1 MGRWAR
7 NALVETQR
15 AVRASDGPVHAR
27 SFFRSVCV
35 HLPACAAP
43 SRVGRQP
50 GLSCVRERGR
60 DGERE
65 RNTARTRVC
74 ALIRSF
80 SAAHQRRRLLS
91 QHTLSLTPPPHP
103 TTTPGG
109 DCAESFGDF
118 SANRIRDTFRVIL
131 QMAVVL
137 MFGGGVPVVKIG
149 RMAGQ
154 FAKPRT
160 ADMETMPDGSELPSY
175 RGDIINGPETTADAR
190 IPNPWRLVRAYNQ
203 SAATLNLL
211 RGFATGGYAGLQRV
225 MQWNLDFMAKSD
237 EGRLY
242 ADLAARVDEAISF
255 MLACG
260 MNYDAAIMRETEFY
274 VR

>member
-1 MGRWAR
+1 MPARARRGRWRRAR
-7 NALVETQR
+7 PTGR
-15 AVRASDGPVHAR
+15 FFD
-27 SFFRSVCV
+27 FFRGFD
-35 HLPACAAP
+35 ARAAAAL
-43 SRVGRQP
+43 SFLAQP
-50 GLSCVRERGR
+50 
-60 DGERE
+60 
-65 RNTARTRVC
+65 
-74 ALIRSF
+74 
-80 SAAHQRRRLLS
+80 H
-91 QHTLSLTPPPHP
+91 HP
-103 TTTPGG
+103 TLHHPPQPLTPGG

-160 ADMETMPDGSELPSY
+160 ADMEKMPDGSELPSY
-175 RGDIINGPETTADAR
+175 RGDIINGPEGTASAR
-190 IPNPWRLVRAYNQ
+190 VPDPWRLVRAYNQ

-242 ADLAARVDEAISF
+242 ADLAARVDEAIQF

-260 MNYDAAIMRETEFY
+260 MDYDAAIMRETEFY

>member
-1 MGRWAR
+1 MRPR
-7 NALVETQR
+7 
-15 AVRASDGPVHAR
+15 
-27 SFFRSVCV
+27 FFRAGAS
-35 HLPACAAP
+35 AAP
-43 SRVGRQP
+43 AFFGQPLAAADTVTLYACTCQARAAATRGAGRP
-50 GLSCVRERGR
+50 IF
-60 DGERE
+60 DF
-65 RNTARTRVC
+65 
-74 ALIRSF
+74 F
-80 SAAHQRRRLLS
+80 SAASTLGARRLSFCQLPTS
-91 QHTLSLTPPPHP
+91 PSPPPKHHP
-103 TTTPGG
+103 LGG

-160 ADMETMPDGSELPSY
+160 ADMEKMPDGSELPSY
-175 RGDIINGPETTADAR
+175 RGDIINGPEGTATAR
-190 IPNPWRLVRAYNQ
+190 VPDPWRLVRAYNQ

-242 ADLAARVDEAISF
+242 ADLAARVDEAIQF

-260 MNYDAAIMRETEFY
+260 MDYDAAIMRETEFY